1 VSHSTPW
8 TIVAL
13 LTLTSALMTAQD
25 RHLASDPTHGLCGA
39 SAFAHGYLHGYERG
53 FHDGDL
59 DMQLAH
65 ARQDVKKMRDFREA
79 KHEYKKEF
87 GDQKVFVEGYEYGFR
102 VGYTDALDGL
112 AFRAVENLR
121 ALAQDLPQV
130 DSHATPIL
138 DQAITRGYLD
148 GVNSGL
154 KDGRKTD
161 ADYRPDGSD
170 CELSLRFKEPPA
182 KFYCSAYSLG
192 YRLGYSDGFHNQ
204 RTEPE
209 PRRIAGER

>member
-1 VSHSTPW
+1 MLAVL
-8 TIVAL
+8 A
-13 LTLTSALMTAQD
+13 LTSALMIGQE
-25 RHLASDPTHGLCGA
+25 RHLDGDPTLGICGA

-59 DMQLAH
+59 DLQLAH

-87 GDQKVFVEGYEYGFR
+87 GDEKMFVKGYEYGFR
-102 VGYTDALDGL
+102 VGYTNALDGL

-121 ALAQDLPQV
+121 ALAQDLPPM
-130 DSHATPIL
+130 DPKGAPIL
-138 DQAITRGYLD
+138 DQAITHGYLD

-154 KDGRKTD
+154 HDGRDTN

-170 CELSLRFKEPPA
+170 CELALRFKEPPA

-204 RTEPE
+204 RPEPE